1 MDIYVKIQINN
12 KTHFYIK
19 QTYRRNQNMRGIA
32 KTPQPPYYA
41 VIFTSQR
48 TEGDRGYGKMAEK
61 MVELASKQEGFLG
74 IESASDNE
82 LGITVSYWDSLEAIK
97 NWKGNLTHRVAQD
110 RGKTEW
116 YKKYALRVCKIERD
130 NFFEM

>member
-12 KTHFYIK
+12 ETHFYIK
-19 QTYRRNQNMRGIA
+19 QTYRGNHMSGIA

-61 MVELASKQEGFLG
+61 MVELASQQEGFLG
-74 IESASDNE
+74 IESASDHE
-82 LGITVSYWDSLEAIK
+82 LGITISYWDSLDAIK
-97 NWKGNLTHRVAQD
+97 NWKGNSTHRVAQD